1 MTDRT
6 PSDRVDICVVGAGPA
21 GALLAHRLAEAGHDV
36 VVLDAGPRFDD
47 DRAARERR
55 LERHLRPGDPRPPWD
70 TGGPRTLDGDDRR
83 DADGA
88 RDAHAGPYPLNA
100 TRVKG
105 VGGTSLHWQGIA
117 PRLRASDFRLESTYG
132 FGTDWPIDYGD
143 LRPYYAAAE
152 RAMGVAGADDSP
164 FGPPRE
170 EPFPLP
176 AFPPSYSDSLLAP
189 ACRESGVATHS
200 IPNARTSEPYR
211 DRPPCEGYGT
221 CRPVCP
227 SGAKYTAEYHVKAA
241 EEAGARVID
250 RAPVRRLLHDESGR
264 VTAAEYTTPD
274 DEAATPTTGETHRQS
289 ARAVVVAA
297 GGVETPRLLLLSRSS
312 AYPDGLA
319 NASGLVGRY
328 FTDHVGF
335 LVVGRLGEPTR
346 QNHVGFPTTGT
357 HQFYDDPDRRAAEG
371 TADLGF
377 DPGTRAERGAIQVE
391 FSNYAGPSPV
401 GIATE
406 SERWGDDLL
415 AEIRER
421 YGDYLAV
428 RGLVE
433 TTPRAANRVT
443 LAADRTDDHGDPAPR
458 VEFEPGPRARRG
470 IATATRIGRTL
481 LERAGAEV
489 VFTVAPEDAGPAAH
503 HTGTTRMGRDPA
515 TSVVNPRLRAH
526 DHPNLWLVGSGAFP
540 TPGAVNPTLTIAAL
554 ALWAAEDLDRWL

>member
-6 PSDRVDICVVGAGPA
+6 PSERVDVCVVGSGPA
-21 GALLAHRLAEAGHDV
+21 GALVAHRLAEAGHAV
-36 VVLDAGPRFDD
+36 VVLEAGPRFDD
-47 DRAARERR
+47 DRATRERR
-55 LERHLRPGDPRPPWD
+55 LERHLRPGDPRPAWD
-70 TGGPRTLDGDDRR
+70 TGGARGLDGDGRR
-83 DADGA
+83 GADGA

-117 PRLRASDFRLESTYG
+117 PRLRESDFRLDSTYG
-132 FGTDWPIDYGD
+132 LGTDWPIDYET
-143 LRPYYAAAE
+143 LRPHYVAAE
-152 RAMGVAGADDSP
+152 RAMGVSGADDSP
-164 FGPPRE
+164 FAPTRE

-189 ACRESGVATHS
+189 ACRDSGVATHS
-200 IPNARTSEPYR
+200 IPNARTSEPYD

-227 SGAKYTAEYHVKAA
+227 SGAKYTAEYHVRAA

-250 RAPVRRLLHDESGR
+250 RAPVRRLRHDESGR
-264 VTAAEYTTPD
+264 VTAVDYVTP
-274 DEAATPTTGETHRQS
+274 ETSHRQS

-297 GGVETPRLLLLSRSS
+297 GGVETPRLLLLSRSA

-319 NASGLVGRY
+319 NTSGLVGRY

-357 HQFYDDPDRRAAEG
+357 HQFYDDPDERAADA

-377 DPGTRAERGAIQVE
+377 DPGTREERGALQME

-401 GIATE
+401 GIAME
-406 SERWGDDLL
+406 SEQWGDDLL
-415 AEIRER
+415 GEIRDT
-421 YGDYLAV
+421 YGDYVAV

-433 TTPRAANRVT
+433 TTPRPENRVA
-443 LAADRTDDHGDPAPR
+443 LSDERTDDHGDPAPR
-458 VEFEPGPRARRG
+458 VAFDPGQRARRG
-470 IATATRIGRTL
+470 VETATRIGRTL

-489 VFTVAPEDAGPAAH
+489 VFTVTPEDAGPAAH

-515 TSVVNPRLRAH
+515 TSVVDPRLRTH

-540 TPGAVNPTLTIAAL
+540 TPGGVNPTLTIAAL
-554 ALWAAEDLDRWL
+554 ALRTADDLDGWL